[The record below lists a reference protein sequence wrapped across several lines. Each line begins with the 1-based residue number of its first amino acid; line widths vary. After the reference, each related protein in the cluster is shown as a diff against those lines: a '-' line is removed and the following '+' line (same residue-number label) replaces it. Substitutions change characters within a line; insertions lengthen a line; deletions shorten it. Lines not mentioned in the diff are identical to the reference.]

1 MSVFLVIDRY
11 TNEVIG
17 QYEHLSVANAVIDE
31 LEDKSLN
38 VRKEESN
45 VKDKNLWSRKKSG

>member
-31 LEDKSLN
+31 LEGSVAKFENQTSPL
-38 VRKEESN
+38 
-45 VKDKNLWSRKKSG
+45 

>member
-17 QYEHLSVANAVIDE
+17 QYEHLSFANAVIDE

-45 VKDKNLWSRKKSG
+45 VKNKNL

>member
-45 VKDKNLWSRKKSG
+45 VKDKNLWSRKKFG

>member
-1 MSVFLVIDRY
+1 MERKIMSVFLVIDRY

-17 QYEHLSVANAVIDE
+17 QYKHLSFANAVIDE

-45 VKDKNLWSRKKSG
+45 VKDKNL

>member
-17 QYEHLSVANAVIDE
+17 QYEHLSVANAVIEE
-31 LEDKSLN
+31 LEDKSKKK
-38 VRKEESN
+38 RKEESY
-45 VKDKNLWSRKKSG
+45 VKDKNL